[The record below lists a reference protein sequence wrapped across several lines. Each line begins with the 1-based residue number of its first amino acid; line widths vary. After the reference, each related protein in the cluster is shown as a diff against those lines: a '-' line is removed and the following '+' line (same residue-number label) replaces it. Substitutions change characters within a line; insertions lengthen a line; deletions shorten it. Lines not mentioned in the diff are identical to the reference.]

1 MLGQYSDGWDT
12 KMTKNLNTRVEI
24 PGFASKSMNLIVSDA
39 SEEDVQEI
47 VDELDALLRQGVREL
62 RHQGHKISIG

>member
-1 MLGQYSDGWDT
+1 MI
-12 KMTKNLNTRVEI
+12 KNLNTRVEV
-24 PGFASKSMNLIVSDA
+24 PGLESRSLNLIVTDT
-39 SEEDVQEI
+39 SEEDAQEI